1 MGLYQKIK
9 KSYKH
14 MIKVSKR
21 QWEIN
26 NIPKLSELTE
36 NPKLFWSHSRSLTG
50 ATKSSISNVIP
61 PRQRVEHFSE
71 LLYSENERKDGQ
83 ELFLYDH
90 ADRNLRNTIIDSP
103 FTSEEIV
110 KGIALLKSKKAS
122 GYDSISNEMIKA
134 SLQDSKNSDMPRG
147 VV

>member
-1 MGLYQKIK
+1 MGDKQY
-9 KSYKH
+9 
-14 MIKVSKR
+14 SKTVR
-21 QWEIN
+21 TYW
-26 NIPKLSELTE
+26 K
-36 NPKLFWSHSRSLTG
+36 PKLFWSHSRSLTG

-61 PRQRVEHFSE
+61 PQQWVEHFSE
-71 LLYSENERKDGQ
+71 LLYSENERKDDQ
-83 ELFLYDH
+83 ELFLYDD